1 MPINSVNNFLQNTFE
16 VFQKY
21 YVLIFKF
28 DKKFYLACNP
38 DVRDTDTDPIKH
50 FIKYGFL
57 EKRIYNLED
66 CDTNLV
72 DVLILEE
79 YNHLFNLTL
88 MDMGSKSFNLSLVL
102 IPWTPGCFGR
112 PFQFLQVK
120 ISNSLLKSNIIVD
133 SSVILYS
140 EKRIFERFF
149 LLKL

>member
-1 MPINSVNNFLQNTFE
+1 MTNNGINNFLQKTID

-21 YVLIFKF
+21 YILIFKF

-38 DVRDTDTDPIKH
+38 DVRDTGTDPSHH

-72 DVLILEE
+72 DVLILKE
-79 YNHLFNLTL
+79 YHHLFNLTF
-88 MDMGSKSFNLSLVL
+88 MDMGSKSFNLSIVL

-140 EKRIFERFF
+140 EKSIFERFF

>member
-1 MPINSVNNFLQNTFE
+1 MTYYGINNFLQNTIK
-16 VFQKY
+16 VFKIY
-21 YVLIFKF
+21 YILIFKF

-38 DVRDTDTDPIKH
+38 DVRDMDPINH

-57 EKRIYNLED
+57 EKRIYSLEY

-72 DVLILEE
+72 DALNLKE
-79 YNHLFNLTL
+79 YHYLFNLSL
-88 MDMGSKSFNLSLVL
+88 MDMASKSFNLSIVS

-112 PFQFLQVK
+112 PFQFMHLR
-120 ISNSLLKSNIIVD
+120 ISNSLFKSNNIVD

-140 EKRIFERFF
+140 KKGIFEQII